1 MSNEDPIL
9 EKLER
14 ILLSYAEEHQ
24 VSVERCNLKLHAS
37 GVITIRVNDQDVE
50 YFFSKREFLEWV
62 VNQ

>member
-1 MSNEDPIL
+1 MTEDPVL

-24 VSVERCNLKLHAS
+24 VPLEKCNLKLHAS
-37 GVITIRVNDQDVE
+37 GIITIRVSGKDVE
-50 YFFSKREFLEWV
+50 YFFDKREFLEWV